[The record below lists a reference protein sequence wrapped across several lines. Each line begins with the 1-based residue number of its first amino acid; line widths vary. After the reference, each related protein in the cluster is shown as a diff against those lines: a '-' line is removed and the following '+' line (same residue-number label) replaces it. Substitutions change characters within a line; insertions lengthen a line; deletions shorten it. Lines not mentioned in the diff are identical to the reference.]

1 MYDKGSA
8 GLVVLESESRHAGS
22 GHGLQAGRGVCVRAV
37 YAQRQR
43 LTGSPRAA
51 AGAPFFSAK
60 TQYAGAFLLMPEALD
75 WLATAQNCFADA
87 YGSLRQGL
95 LTSVFSLAAIPGV

>member
-1 MYDKGSA
+1 
-8 GLVVLESESRHAGS
+8 
-22 GHGLQAGRGVCVRAV
+22 
-37 YAQRQR
+37 
-43 LTGSPRAA
+43 
-51 AGAPFFSAK
+51 
-60 TQYAGAFLLMPEALD
+60 MPEALD